1 MDYQTLLDKQ
11 KAFYN
16 THKTKDIKFR
26 LDALKRLY
34 QAIVRNEHHIKEALR
49 KDLGKSHE
57 ESFVTEIGVVLSDLS
72 YAIKH
77 LKQWAKPK
85 RVKTPLM
92 LFKGVSYR
100 YFEPYGVTLI
110 LSPWNYPFQLCI
122 NPLVGALA
130 AGNTAILKPSS
141 SSPHVSQVIHDLI
154 KEAFEDEYVS
164 TVLGS
169 SKEADALLYLPTDY
183 IFFTGSIQVGKHV
196 MEVASQNLIPVTLE
210 LGGKSPCIVDE
221 TVDLKVTAKRIAF
234 GKLINA
240 GQTCIA
246 PDYLLIKKSLKNEF
260 VTYYKEAVTSFYGEN
275 PLVSPH
281 YPKIINEKHVER
293 LKGLM
298 EGETIVLG
306 GKSDGERIEP
316 TLLDNIT
323 FNSKVMQEEIFG
335 PILPMITYESIE
347 EVLNLFQGMHKPL
360 AFYLFTNNKKIQKK
374 VLNEAAFGGATIN
387 DTLMHFV
394 NHHLGFGGV
403 GYSGFGAYH
412 GKKSFETFS
421 HEKAVIKRGWFE
433 LPFRYH
439 PLTPKKEKL
448 LKKFLK

>member
-1 MDYQTLLDKQ
+1 
-11 KAFYN
+11 
-16 THKTKDIKFR
+16 
-26 LDALKRLY
+26 
-34 QAIVRNEHHIKEALR
+34 
-49 KDLGKSHE
+49 
-57 ESFVTEIGVVLSDLS
+57 
-72 YAIKH
+72 
-77 LKQWAKPK
+77 
-85 RVKTPLM
+85 M

-246 PDYLLIKKSLKNEF
+246 PDYLLIKN
-260 VTYYKEAVTSFYGEN
+260 
-275 PLVSPH
+275 
-281 YPKIINEKHVER
+281 R
-293 LKGLM
+293 
-298 EGETIVLG
+298 
-306 GKSDGERIEP
+306 
-316 TLLDNIT
+316 
-323 FNSKVMQEEIFG
+323 
-335 PILPMITYESIE
+335 
-347 EVLNLFQGMHKPL
+347 
-360 AFYLFTNNKKIQKK
+360 
-374 VLNEAAFGGATIN
+374 
-387 DTLMHFV
+387 
-394 NHHLGFGGV
+394 
-403 GYSGFGAYH
+403 
-412 GKKSFETFS
+412 
-421 HEKAVIKRGWFE
+421 
-433 LPFRYH
+433 
-439 PLTPKKEKL
+439 
-448 LKKFLK
+448 

>member
-1 MDYQTLLDKQ
+1 MNYQTLLEQQ

-34 QAIVRNEHHIKEALR
+34 QAIVRHEVQIKEALNL
-49 KDLGKSHE
+49 DLGKSYE
-57 ESFVTEIGVVLSDLS
+57 ESYVTEIGVVLSDLS

-77 LKQWAKPK
+77 LKSWAKPK
-85 RVKTPLM
+85 KVKTPLM
-92 LFKGVSYR
+92 LFRGSSYR

-122 NPLVGALA
+122 NPLVGAIA

-141 SSPHVSQVIHDLI
+141 SSPHVAKIIYDMI
-154 KEAFEDEYVS
+154 KEAFDDEYVF

-169 SKEADALLYLPTDY
+169 SKEADELLYLPTDY
-183 IFFTGSIQVGKHV
+183 IFFTGSITVGKHV
-196 MEVASQNLIPVTLE
+196 MEVASQNLIPLTLE

-221 TVDLKVTAKRIAF
+221 TVDIKIAAKRIAF

-246 PDYLLIKKSLKNEF
+246 PDYLLIKESQKEDFIK
-260 VTYYKEAVTSFYGEN
+260 YYQEAVTSFYGEN
-275 PLVSPH
+275 PLKSSN
-281 YPKIINEKHVER
+281 YPKIINERHVER
-293 LKGLM
+293 LKGLI
-298 EGETIVLG
+298 EGEDIVLG
-306 GKSDGERIEP
+306 GKTDGVRIEP
-316 TLLDNIT
+316 TLLNNIT
-323 FNSKVMQEEIFG
+323 FKSKVMQEEIFG
-335 PILPMITYESIE
+335 PILPMITYNSIDE
-347 EVLNLFQGMHKPL
+347 ILTLFQGMHKPL
-360 AFYLFTNNKKIQKK
+360 AFYLFTNDKKIQKK
-374 VLNEAAFGGATIN
+374 VLNEASFGGATVN

-412 GKKSFETFS
+412 GRKSFETFS

-439 PLTPKKEKL
+439 PITTKKEKL